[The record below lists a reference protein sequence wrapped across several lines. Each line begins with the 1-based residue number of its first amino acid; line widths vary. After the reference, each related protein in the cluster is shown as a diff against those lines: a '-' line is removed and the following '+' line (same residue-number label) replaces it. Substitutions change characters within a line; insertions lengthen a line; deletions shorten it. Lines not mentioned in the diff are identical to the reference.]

1 MIKSQKKM
9 YMIYYDIS
17 YYAYL
22 VSPLCF
28 VSDTSQLPFFA
39 RTPQTPQFEPGL
51 ARQMPQQELQRQ
63 RVDSGLSGT
72 RIVELVDAPRHDG
85 QVIVIRVLLVLPPK
99 FIGVLLGI
107 SRTLGWPHMTF
118 ASQC

>member
-1 MIKSQKKM
+1 
-9 YMIYYDIS
+9 
-17 YYAYL
+17 
-22 VSPLCF
+22 
-28 VSDTSQLPFFA
+28 
-39 RTPQTPQFEPGL
+39 
-51 ARQMPQQELQRQ
+51 MPQQELQRQ

-107 SRTLGWPHMTF
+107 SRTLGWPDMTF